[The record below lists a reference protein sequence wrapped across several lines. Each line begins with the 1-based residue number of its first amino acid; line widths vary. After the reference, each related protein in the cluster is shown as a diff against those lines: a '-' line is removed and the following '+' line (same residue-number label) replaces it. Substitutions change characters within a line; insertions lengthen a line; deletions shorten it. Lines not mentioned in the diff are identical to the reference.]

1 MQFSHVLPF
10 SDSSNGAK
18 LQPCHH
24 WHVSAT
30 FDWQVM
36 LWLYCYQP
44 YVLLRVYNILGLF
57 ICIESFLPIA
67 SRSSA
72 SLEGFSSLNW
82 GRDWELKGTA
92 DQWPAGEIRSLPDG
106 LLQGFW
112 CAWPQG
118 DFDKPKWPFA
128 SEVNVRSSHL
138 VAAKKEAVPERVQ
151 TNTSLAHH
159 HM

>member
-1 MQFSHVLPF
+1 MCFHSRIVAMAQNYNH
-10 SDSSNGAK
+10 
-18 LQPCHH
+18 
-24 WHVSAT
+24 AT
-30 FDWQVM
+30 TGMFQQHLIDKWCCDYTVTNHM
-36 LWLYCYQP
+36 CYWGCTTFWG
-44 YVLLRVYNILGLF
+44 YSF
-57 ICIESFLPIA
+57 AFLPIA

-128 SEVNVRSSHL
+128 SEVNFRSSHL
-138 VAAKKEAVPERVQ
+138 VAAKKEAFPERVQ